1 MPNSAA
7 IISRTSGEMIGPG
20 LPPLRPFAFAPGRTG
35 PVALFVDE
43 RRVESRNIVGP
54 GIVTQEGDAVARPRS
69 DEGMA

>member
-7 IISRTSGEMIGPG
+7 HHLPHERREIGPG
-20 LPPLRPFAFAPGRTG
+20 LPPLRPFAFAPGRKG
-35 PVALFVDE
+35 SVALFVDE